1 MGNTDFD
8 LVILG
13 GGPAGGNA
21 ALRAAGLGLKT
32 ALVEPGFLG
41 GTCLNSGCV
50 PTKYL
55 LGATAA
61 LPLARKQIR
70 YKVADREPHFD
81 FAALQA
87 RKDRYIKGARGEMR
101 KKLDRAG
108 VVLFKGRGAFSGPK
122 SVTVKG
128 PDLEAEL
135 AFAKC
140 IVAIGSTPAS
150 YPGLKPDGATV
161 CSSSTVLNF
170 KTVPQSLIIVGGG
183 AIGLELGEL
192 LHRFGCKIILAEA
205 APRLLPREDAD
216 VSAAMHGHYAR
227 KGWAIHIGRRI
238 QSLSTVDGRSVL
250 RFEDGEDIGAA
261 ASLLCVGRRPSL
273 TALTPEKAGLS
284 VSKNGWLDTDDYLR
298 CAEHVYAA
306 GDING
311 RMLIANAAEH
321 QARHAVDHAAG
332 RATTPYHCPLVPSCI
347 YGGVEYMRV
356 GPTPAELAAG
366 GEPVFQSR
374 AELAQSPI
382 AQSAG
387 QLRGFVKALWTND
400 TLRSVYA
407 VGHGASHLLTAAS
420 LLVNA
425 QVKKN
430 APLPLISAYPTLDEV
445 LESAIVGKLENIG

>member
-1 MGNTDFD
+1 MNNSDFD

-13 GGPAGGNA
+13 GGPAGSGA

-55 LGATAA
+55 LGATEA

-70 YKVADREPHFD
+70 YKTAGGELRFD

-87 RKDRYIKGARGEMR
+87 RKERYIKGVRGELH
-101 KKLDRAG
+101 KKLERAG
-108 VVLFKGRGAFSGPK
+108 VVLFKGRGAFSGPAG
-122 SVTVKG
+122 VTVKG
-128 PDLEAEL
+128 PGLEAEL
-135 AFAKC
+135 AFAGC
-140 IVAIGSTPAS
+140 IVAVGSVPAFF
-150 YPGLKPDGATV
+150 PGLKPDGHTV

-192 LHRFGCKIILAEA
+192 LYRFGCEITLVEV

-216 VSAAMHGHYAR
+216 VSAAIYGHYAA
-227 KGWAIHIGRRI
+227 KGWNIHTGRRI
-238 QSLSTVDGRSVL
+238 RQVGTVDGRSVL
-250 RFEDGEDIGAA
+250 RFEDGEELRAA
-261 ASLLCVGRRPSL
+261 ASLLCMGRRPSL
-273 TALTPEKAGLS
+273 AALAPEAAGLS
-284 VSKNGWLDTDDYLR
+284 ITAHGWLGSDEHLR
-298 CAEHVYAA
+298 CAERVYAV

-332 RATTPYHCPLVPSCI
+332 RARTPYRCPLVPSCI
-347 YGGVEYMRV
+347 YGGLEYMRV
-356 GPTPAELAAG
+356 GPTPAELAAN
-366 GEPVFQSR
+366 GEKILQSR
-374 AELAQSPI
+374 AGLAQSLI

-387 QLRGFVKALWTND
+387 HLRGFVKTLWTGEV
-400 TLRSVYA
+400 LRSVYG
-407 VGHGASHLLTAAS
+407 VGHGVSHLLTAAS
-420 LLVNA
+420 LLVNS

-430 APLPLISAYPTLDEV
+430 MPLPLISAYPALDEV
-445 LESAIVGKLENIG
+445 LESAIIGKLENIG